1 MRGIVLAGGSGSRL
15 WPMTRATSKQLLPVY
30 DKPLVYYPISTLMLA
45 GIREIQIISTPRD
58 LPHFQELLGDGKDL
72 GVEFRYEVQPN
83 PNGLAQALIIGN
95 RFVGN
100 EQVALILG
108 DNLFHGVGL
117 GRNLEKTLEKNS
129 ARIFAYKVSEPNRYG
144 VVEFDELGKALSIEE
159 KPVIPKSSFAVPGLY
174 FYDND
179 VLEIAKE
186 IKPSERGEIEI
197 TSINQIYLSAGTL
210 NVTKLDRGTA
220 WFDTGTVEDL
230 HSASQYVQAIQERQG
245 MKIACLE
252 EIAWL
257 NNWIDSKQFLAAS
270 KRYAESTEYR
280 QYLEQLY
287 MTRMT

>member
-1 MRGIVLAGGSGSRL
+1 
-15 WPMTRATSKQLLPVY
+15 MTRATSKQLLPVY

-72 GVEFRYEVQPN
+72 GVEFRYEVQQN

-117 GRNLEKTLEKNS
+117 GRNLDKTLEKNN

-159 KPVIPKSSFAVPGLY
+159 KPAIPKSSFAVPGLY

-186 IKPSERGEIEI
+186 IKPSERGELEI

-230 HSASQYVQAIQERQG
+230 HSASQYVHAIQERQG

-270 KRYAESTEYR
+270 KRYAETTEYR
-280 QYLEQLY
+280 QYLVQLY

>member
-15 WPMTRATSKQLLPVY
+15 WPMTRATSKQLLPIY

-45 GIREIQIISTPRD
+45 GIREILVISTPRD

-72 GVEFRYEVQPN
+72 GVEFRYEVQQN

-95 RFVGN
+95 QFVGN

-117 GRNLEKTLEKNS
+117 GRNLHKSLEKNS
-129 ARIFAYKVSEPNRYG
+129 ARIFAYLVSEPNRYG

-179 VLEIAKE
+179 VLEIAKD
-186 IKPSERGEIEI
+186 IKPSKRGELEI
-197 TSINQIYLSAGTL
+197 TSINQIYLVRGTL

-230 HSASQYVQAIQERQG
+230 HAASQYVHAIQARQG

-257 NNWIDSKQFLAAS
+257 NNWIDDKKFLVAS
-270 KRYAESTEYR
+270 KRYAETTEYR
-280 QYLEQLY
+280 QYLDQLY
-287 MTRMT
+287 MTRMI